1 MKHALLFPVLSMV
14 LLMTACRREPVGP
27 DGCGNSSQDVLK
39 EKADPQPVPQ
49 GDPLSQEELDRAVIG
64 VLETNNDFQWPMV
77 DLRTLWSATLYND
90 HSVSIGYKPANVGNI
105 DDIIATID
113 IRKAEWRAVHDA
125 LINLVLEELNNG
137 ARVKV
142 TLADILVE
150 DDPVLLMKLLQA
162 YFLKKDYDAVIDCG
176 RKLESD
182 KSFKKAEERI
192 SYAWAYYHK
201 GIMGKAEETFMDMDR
216 SFSNYVHR
224 LEYCKFLLAIKRQD
238 AFRDKLKT
246 LMEEFEVMK
255 GTERKFNINVI
266 RQARE
271 LYSKNPTP

>member
-1 MKHALLFPVLSMV
+1 MVGLYTPVLILQAFCLYHAYKHNSV
-14 LLMTACRREPVGP
+14 QQWYWLIIFLPGIGSALYLYHSFYNRSNIETLT
-27 DGCGNSSQDVLK
+27 DGVKNVVNSNYKIEQL
-39 EKADPQPVPQ
+39 EKAHR
-49 GDPLSQEELDRAVIG
+49 LSDNVTTKTNLANAYVTYERYDDAV
-64 VLETNNDFQWPMV
+64 
-77 DLRTLWSATLYND
+77 TLYKECLT
-90 HSVSIGYKPANVGNI
+90 GFM
-105 DDIIATID
+105 
-113 IRKAEWRAVHDA
+113 
-125 LINLVLEELNNG
+125 
-137 ARVKV
+137 
-142 TLADILVE
+142 E